1 MKFKGYSDETL
12 LAQLKGRFSVS
23 YRIAADEQTALE
35 MAKNI
40 CVEQTVE
47 FPAAHIECNAIHSDI
62 IGRLEQFEA
71 CEGGYRALI
80 SYSDQ
85 SATEEFAQ
93 FFNVVF
99 GNSSLL
105 PGITVASFGS
115 ALIAALVLG
124 LVNMLVKPVLV
135 LLTLPITIVTL
146 GLFLIVINALLF
158 WLVGSVLKGFQVN
171 GFWWAV
177 GGAFLYSIISG
188 LLTKLIP

>member
-1 MKFKGYSDETL
+1 MTLILVWILNAVAL
-12 LAQLKGRFSVS
+12 LAVA
-23 YRIAADEQTALE
+23 Y
-35 MAKNI
+35 
-40 CVEQTVE
+40 
-47 FPAAHIECNAIHSDI
+47 
-62 IGRLEQFEA
+62 
-71 CEGGYRALI
+71 
-80 SYSDQ
+80 
-85 SATEEFAQ
+85 
-93 FFNVVF
+93 
-99 GNSSLL
+99 LL

-158 WLVGSVLKGFQVN
+158 WFVGSVLKGFQVN

-177 GGAFLYSIISG
+177 GGAILYSIIAG

>member
-1 MKFKGYSDETL
+1 MAGAGPTGPKQEAEMALILVWILNAVAL
-12 LAQLKGRFSVS
+12 LAVA
-23 YRIAADEQTALE
+23 Y
-35 MAKNI
+35 
-40 CVEQTVE
+40 
-47 FPAAHIECNAIHSDI
+47 
-62 IGRLEQFEA
+62 
-71 CEGGYRALI
+71 
-80 SYSDQ
+80 
-85 SATEEFAQ
+85 
-93 FFNVVF
+93 
-99 GNSSLL
+99 LL

-158 WLVGSVLKGFQVN
+158 WFVGSVLKGFQVN

-177 GGAFLYSIISG
+177 GGAILYSIISG

>member
-1 MKFKGYSDETL
+1 MALILVWILNAVAL
-12 LAQLKGRFSVS
+12 LAVA
-23 YRIAADEQTALE
+23 Y
-35 MAKNI
+35 
-40 CVEQTVE
+40 
-47 FPAAHIECNAIHSDI
+47 
-62 IGRLEQFEA
+62 
-71 CEGGYRALI
+71 
-80 SYSDQ
+80 
-85 SATEEFAQ
+85 
-93 FFNVVF
+93 
-99 GNSSLL
+99 LL

-158 WLVGSVLKGFQVN
+158 WFVGSVLKGFQVN

-177 GGAFLYSIISG
+177 GGAILYSIISG